1 VEPCCREVTRLV
13 SASMDQRLPFGTRV
27 RIGMH
32 LAMCRFCSGFARQMR
47 LLRQAV
53 RERGEQLAADL
64 NDAAMG
70 LSDEARQ
77 RIKAALRDD
86 LP

>member
-1 VEPCCREVTRLV
+1 
-13 SASMDQRLPFGTRV
+13 
-27 RIGMH
+27 
-32 LAMCRFCSGFARQMR
+32 MCRFCSGFARQMR

-53 RERGEQLAADL
+53 RERGEQLVADP

-86 LP
+86 QP

>member
-1 VEPCCREVTRLV
+1 MLRCREVTRLV
-13 SASMDQRLPFGTRV
+13 SDSMDRRLPLGTRV
-27 RIGMH
+27 RVGMH

-53 RERGEQLAADL
+53 RARGAQLVADPH
-64 NDAAMG
+64 DAPMG
-70 LSDEARQ
+70 LSAEARQ
-77 RIKAALRDD
+77 RLKAALRDD